1 MFMTKSNK
9 PSPTEITYEELAELL
24 RKSQYA
30 AVMAMTDPIM
40 MSKSSGAKLRWQQ
53 KCLAEMRRVN
63 VWLEQNNE
71 KIEEF
76 STIEY
81 IDNETIEEWSKRIKD
96 GTETILPGL

>member
-1 MFMTKSNK
+1 MFMTKSKK
-9 PSPTEITYEELAELL
+9 PSPTEITYKELAELL

-30 AVMAMTDPIM
+30 AVMAMTDPLLM
-40 MSKSSGAKLRWQQ
+40 AKSPGQKLKWQN

-63 VWLEQNNE
+63 EWLEQNNE

-76 STIEY
+76 STIEF

-96 GTETILPGL
+96 GTETILPGV

>member
-1 MFMTKSNK
+1 MFVKSDK
-9 PSPTEITYEELAELL
+9 PSPTEITYKELAELL
-24 RKSQYA
+24 RRSQYA
-30 AVMAMTDPIM
+30 AIMAMTDPVM
-40 MSKSSGAKLRWQQ
+40 MAKPPGAKLRWQR

-63 VWLEQNNE
+63 IWLEQNNE